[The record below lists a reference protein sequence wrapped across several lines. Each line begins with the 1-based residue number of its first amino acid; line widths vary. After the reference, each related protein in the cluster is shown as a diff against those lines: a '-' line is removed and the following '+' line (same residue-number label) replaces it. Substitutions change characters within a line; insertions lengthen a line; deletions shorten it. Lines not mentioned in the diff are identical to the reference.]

1 MTFGHLPWNDFEH
14 RWEVGGGYG
23 WLIPQLKVAACAGV
37 PEGHLLQSRGQTH
50 TVPFAAWSRLV
61 PLGAVEATHMKHVLP

>member
-1 MTFGHLPWNDFEH
+1 MAGS
-14 RWEVGGGYG
+14 Y
-23 WLIPQLKVAACAGV
+23 WLIPQLKVTACAGV

-50 TVPFAAWSRLV
+50 TVPFAAWCFAWSRLV